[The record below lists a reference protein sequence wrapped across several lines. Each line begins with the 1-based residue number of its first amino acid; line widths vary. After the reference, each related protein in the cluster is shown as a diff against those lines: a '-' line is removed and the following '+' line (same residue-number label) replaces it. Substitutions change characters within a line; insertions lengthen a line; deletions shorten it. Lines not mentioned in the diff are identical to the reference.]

1 MAILGKIRDLGPTA
15 LITVIGL
22 ALFAFVFSTGTGD
35 ITDIFDDSN
44 RPPIGIVNGEDILFE
59 DFSAQVNFL
68 EREYNQEGMIAV
80 NNVWNQSLRSEIL
93 KQQFEVSGIKSGKD
107 HIQNILKINPS
118 FNTDQRFLND
128 AGMFDIDKF
137 KDLIVE
143 LKTTNPQA
151 YEQWKS
157 QESIFELQSNEKIYF
172 DLIKSGINYT
182 QVDGKNEYSL
192 RNNKVDIEYVYIP
205 FESVEDSLITY
216 SKSDLKKY
224 INQNENEFEVEASR
238 DIQYVLFEE
247 KPSLE
252 DENSIKERLSKLLV
266 ETKEYNEVSKLEET
280 LPSLT
285 STNNVREFVNEFS
298 EISFDSIYLPK
309 GSLPVDHAN
318 ILFNLDDN
326 QTYGPYLDGDYYKIS
341 RMLDKKIGGSVR
353 ASHILLS
360 YEGAQNANPTVSRS
374 KSEAK
379 KEANNVLR
387 KIRKSP
393 ETFTELAF
401 ELSDGPSKS
410 RGGDLGFVQ
419 EGTMLKPFNDFIFS
433 RRIGSTGI
441 VETDY
446 GFHVVKVVAKDDLV
460 LLASIA
466 EKNLPSDETSDKV
479 FNLATKLEMNLSKNT
494 DLNTIADELN
504 YEIKNVNNI
513 QILDNDFPGLK
524 NQRRVVQ
531 WLFLEETSISDFK
544 RFDVAN
550 GGYLIAQVSGIT
562 EKGLSSVEN
571 SSFKILPEVI
581 KSKKADYII
590 SQNDN
595 SLSISEIA
603 KINNTEVKKALAL
616 NQKNAT
622 ISGAGFEPLVV
633 GYSFGLDLNNISD
646 FIVGENGVYKL
657 KVIKKDDIS
666 NDEQSIN
673 SNFINSFRNQLINSN
688 RTTVS
693 GNVYQSLKDG
703 AEITDNRSA
712 YY

>member
-1 MAILGKIRDLGPTA
+1 MAILGQIRSRSIF
-15 LITVIGL
+15 LIIVIGL
-22 ALFAFVFSTGTGD
+22 ALFAFVISGV
-35 ITDIFDDSN
+35 FDGKGYQAQE
-44 RPPIGIVNGEDILFE
+44 PVGVINGEDILIE
-59 DFSAQVNFL
+59 DFRAQVDFL
-68 EREYNQEGMIAV
+68 ERNYNQEGMTAV

-93 KQQFEVSGIKSGKD
+93 KQQFEISGIKSGKD

-479 FNLATKLEMNLSKNT
+479 FNLATKLEMNLSKNS

-524 NQRRVVQ
+524 NQRRVIQ
-531 WLFLEETSISDFK
+531 WLFSDETSISDFK

-657 KVIKKDDIS
+657 KVIKKDDIR